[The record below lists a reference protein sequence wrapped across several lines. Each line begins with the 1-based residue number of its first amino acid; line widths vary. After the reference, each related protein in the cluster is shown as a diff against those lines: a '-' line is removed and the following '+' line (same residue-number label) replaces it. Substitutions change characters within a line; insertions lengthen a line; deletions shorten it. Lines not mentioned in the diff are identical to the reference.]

1 MQGVQNGQGRRGG
14 NDGRRAQGMASS
26 AGELREN
33 RGAGVR
39 RHVRKSAFA
48 FRGNGLLQRRK
59 GGLQRCH
66 PGGARAWTRGGSE
79 ADRGAI
85 GARQGSFSE
94 PIHLIREASR
104 TRRRSTRRLAG
115 PGKMGT
121 LELKES
127 PHAPGVSPVR
137 IHYREAG
144 AGRPV
149 VFLHGGWG
157 YGYYPI
163 DRQMEEFGA
172 RFQFLIPDRTGYGK
186 SSRVTGAAPM
196 DFHRRAAEEMS
207 GFLAGLGIERCT
219 LWGHSDGAVIA
230 AMMGLAKPK
239 RYERIVLEAFHFYKR
254 KKGSTGFFER
264 LAVDARV
271 LGEGTRKRLAA
282 DHGKAHWK
290 EVVQR
295 NAEVWVRIGK
305 SSRREYENLF
315 D

>member
-1 MQGVQNGQGRRGG
+1 
-14 NDGRRAQGMASS
+14 
-26 AGELREN
+26 
-33 RGAGVR
+33 
-39 RHVRKSAFA
+39 
-48 FRGNGLLQRRK
+48 
-59 GGLQRCH
+59 
-66 PGGARAWTRGGSE
+66 
-79 ADRGAI
+79 
-85 GARQGSFSE
+85 
-94 PIHLIREASR
+94 
-104 TRRRSTRRLAG
+104 
-115 PGKMGT
+115 MGT

-144 AGRPV
+144 AGEPV

-163 DRQMEEFGA
+163 DRQMEEFSG
-172 RFQFLIPDRTGYGK
+172 RYRFLIPDRTGYGK

-207 GFLAGLGIERCT
+207 GFLAGLGIEICT

-230 AMMGLAKPK
+230 AMMGLAEPK

-264 LAVDARV
+264 LAVDAQV

-282 DHGKAHWK
+282 DHGEAHWE

-305 SSRREYENLF
+305 SSRREDEDLFEGHLGELKVPTLFVHGRQDPRTEPGEVERAGELVAGSAVRIIENGKHCPHSEAAAAGDFNAVLAGF
-315 D
+315 LEAKS

>member
-1 MQGVQNGQGRRGG
+1 
-14 NDGRRAQGMASS
+14 
-26 AGELREN
+26 
-33 RGAGVR
+33 
-39 RHVRKSAFA
+39 
-48 FRGNGLLQRRK
+48 
-59 GGLQRCH
+59 
-66 PGGARAWTRGGSE
+66 
-79 ADRGAI
+79 
-85 GARQGSFSE
+85 
-94 PIHLIREASR
+94 
-104 TRRRSTRRLAG
+104 
-115 PGKMGT
+115 MGT

-207 GFLAGLGIERCT
+207 GFLAGLGIEKCT

-230 AMMGLAKPK
+230 AMMGLAEPK
-239 RYERIVLEAFHFYKR
+239 RYEGIVLEAFHFYKR

-264 LAVDARV
+264 LAVDAMV
-271 LGEGTRKRLAA
+271 LGERTRKRLAA
-282 DHGKAHWK
+282 DHGEAHWK
-290 EVVQR
+290 EVVER

-305 SSRREYENLF
+305 SSRREDEDLYDGQLGKLAVPTLF
-315 D
+315 VHGRQDPRTEPGEVERAGQLVAGSMARIIEEGKHCPHSETAAAGEFNAVLGQFLQVRG